1 MAGVAT
7 HAVREE
13 CLCEDRKRTEGSLGR
28 CTWLTPAAALAV
40 DLLHC
45 RPSGIKQ
52 KHCDTFSTLAGST
65 GSSPASVS
73 PSLSSVI
80 HIHKTHNPI
89 STTESIFWINLLI
102 KKTKKTKHTYQLVDF
117 TLQIIYAV
125 QFSLAAS
132 LSCEAVFAASSHIM
146 DKVQLFTSKGMLL

>member
-73 PSLSSVI
+73 LSPSSVI

-102 KKTKKTKHTYQLVDF
+102 KKNKTKHTYQLVDF

-146 DKVQLFTSKGMLL
+146 DKVQLFTREGMLL

>member
-1 MAGVAT
+1 MELPHLSYTVQHPQRTPMAGVAT

-73 PSLSSVI
+73 PSPSSVI
-80 HIHKTHNPI
+80 HIHKIHNPI
-89 STTESIFWINLLI
+89 STAESIFLINLLI
-102 KKTKKTKHTYQLVDF
+102 KKTKQNILT
-117 TLQIIYAV
+117 
-125 QFSLAAS
+125 SLLIS
-132 LSCEAVFAASSHIM
+132 HCRLYMQSS
-146 DKVQLFTSKGMLL
+146 FLLRHR